1 MTERIL
7 TPTDL
12 YNEIVKV
19 TKPDE
24 IGNWTSDLQCR
35 VTDATRAVID
45 RYEYKHLVTS
55 FRSATDGKLWYEIPF
70 AFAPW
75 WSDPHKYT

>member
-1 MTERIL
+1 MEKIL

-12 YNEIVKV
+12 YDEIVKV
-19 TKPDE
+19 AQPEE
-24 IGNWTSDLQCR
+24 IGHWTSDLQCK
-35 VTDATRAVID
+35 VTDATKAVID

-55 FRSATDGKLWYEIPF
+55 FRSVIDGQLWYEIPF

-75 WSDPHKYT
+75 WSNPHKYT